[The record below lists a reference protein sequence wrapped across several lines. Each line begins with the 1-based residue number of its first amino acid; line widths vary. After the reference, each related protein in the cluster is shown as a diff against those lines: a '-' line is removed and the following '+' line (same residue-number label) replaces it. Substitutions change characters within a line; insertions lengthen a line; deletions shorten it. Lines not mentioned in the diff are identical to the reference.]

1 MAEFRGG
8 LTSGMQ
14 VAHSRT
20 VSSLEGI
27 RPMGRLS
34 SPPVPARVV
43 VVDDDDQVRE
53 VTEMVLAGAGHSVRA
68 TANGFEALH
77 WLEEQPWDLLI
88 LDLRMPEIDGPTLYR
103 EVLARW
109 PAAASHILFVSGVTE
124 MPHHDDT
131 VNALNVPVLLKPFTL
146 DALRTAVERVL
157 ATI

>member
-14 VAHSRT
+14 VAPSRT

-68 TANGFEALH
+68 TANGFEALR

-103 EVLARW
+103 EVLARR

-146 DALRTAVERVL
+146 DVLRTAVERVL

>member
-1 MAEFRGG
+1 
-8 LTSGMQ
+8 
-14 VAHSRT
+14 
-20 VSSLEGI
+20 
-27 RPMGRLS
+27 MGPLS
-34 SPPVPARVV
+34 SPVVTARVV
-43 VVDDDDQVRE
+43 VVDDDDHVRE
-53 VTEMVLAGAGHSVRA
+53 VTEMVLAEAGHSVRA
-68 TANGFEALH
+68 TANGFEALR

-124 MPHHDDT
+124 MPRHADTVNALT

-146 DALRTAVERVL
+146 DALRTAVARVL